1 MRLLIASLALAL
13 SLPAAAD
20 APEWKLISQTGRPG
34 EVIYWYVDANSIVR
48 TDQFLRAHLRTS
60 WSRPQVSPDNTPY
73 QSSTYLN
80 YFDCG
85 KRRIAYTANAYFL
98 SPEPEGV
105 PVHEEP
111 EQPLDKLTFQPVR
124 PGSAGAARLEFVCK
138 YRGKQ
143 FMTRLRDSV
152 VRG

>member
-1 MRLLIASLALAL
+1 MRLPIACLAFAL

-20 APEWKLISQTGRPG
+20 VPEWQLISHTGKPG
-34 EVIYWYVDANSIVR
+34 ELIFWYVDVNSIVR
-48 TDQFLRAHLRTS
+48 SDQFLRAFLRTS

-85 KRRIAYTANAYFL
+85 KRKIAYTANTYYL
-98 SPEPEGV
+98 SPEPQGD
-105 PVHEEP
+105 PVHVEP
-111 EQPLDKLTFQPVR
+111 EQPLSTLNFQSVT
-124 PGSAGAARLEFVCK
+124 PGSAGAMRLEFICK

-143 FMTRLRDSV
+143 ILTRLGEKS

>member
-1 MRLLIASLALAL
+1 MRLPLACLALAL

-34 EVIYWYVDANSIVR
+34 EIIYWYVDVSSIVR
-48 TDQFLRAHLRTS
+48 TDQFLRAYLRTS
-60 WSRPQVSPDNTPY
+60 WSRPQIGPDNTPY

-85 KRRIAYTANAYFL
+85 KRKIAYTANTYYVT
-98 SPEPEGV
+98 PEPEGE

-111 EQPLDKLTFQPVR
+111 EQPLSTLTFQPVS
-124 PGSAGAARLEFVCK
+124 PGSAGATRLEFICK

-143 FMTRLRDSV
+143 ILTELHEKATH
-152 VRG
+152 G

>member
-1 MRLLIASLALAL
+1 MRTTFAALALLL

-20 APEWKLISQTGRPG
+20 APEWKLISQTGKPG
-34 EVIYWYVDANSIVR
+34 EIIFWYVDASSIVR
-48 TDQFLRAHLRTS
+48 TEQYLRAHLRTS
-60 WSRPQVSPDNTPY
+60 WSRPQIGPDNTPY

-85 KRRIAYTANAYFL
+85 KRRIAYTGNTYYV

-111 EQPLDKLTFQPVR
+111 EQPLEKLNFQPVS
-124 PGSAGAARLEFVCK
+124 PGSAGATRLDFVCK

-143 FMTRLRDSV
+143 ILTGVGDRPAH
-152 VRG
+152 G

>member
-1 MRLLIASLALAL
+1 MRILLAALALAL

-20 APEWKLISQTGRPG
+20 APDWKLISQTGRPG
-34 EVIYWYVDANSIVR
+34 EIIFWYVDASSIVR
-48 TDQFLRAHLRTS
+48 TDQFLRAQLRTT
-60 WSRPQVSPDNTPY
+60 WSRPQIGPDNTPY

-85 KRRIAYTANAYFL
+85 KRRIAYTANTYYV
-98 SPEPEGV
+98 SPEPAGD

-111 EQPLDKLTFQPVR
+111 EQPLAKLNFQPVS
-124 PGSAGAARLEFVCK
+124 PGSAGATRLDFVCK

-143 FMTRLRDSV
+143 ILTGLDQRSP
-152 VRG
+152 RG

>member
-1 MRLLIASLALAL
+1 MRLPIACLAFAL

-20 APEWKLISQTGRPG
+20 VPEWQLISHTGKPG
-34 EVIYWYVDANSIVR
+34 ELIFWYVDVNSIVR
-48 TDQFLRAHLRTS
+48 SDQFLRAFLRTS

-85 KRRIAYTANAYFL
+85 KRKIAYTANTYYL
-98 SPEPEGV
+98 SPEPEGD
-105 PVHEEP
+105 PVHVEP
-111 EQPLDKLTFQPVR
+111 EQPLSTLSFQSVT
-124 PGSAGAARLEFVCK
+124 PGSAGAMRLEFICK

-143 FMTRLRDSV
+143 ILTRLGEKS